1 MYPSTKEITV
11 DLNQTYEFKY
21 DFKEYF
27 NHNKIYRLIYSIDK
41 AERDVILQFKYNIFI
56 VYKNSITDNPLKI
69 CHGDICQNNITN
81 YEIKKGE
88 FYKIYISINFL
99 EDGSKYIHYL
109 PSFSFNF
116 TEIIP
121 EKPKEEEKKKEDVKK
136 YNLSSVLIAC
146 IIIGVILII
155 GAIGLIIFIIKRK
168 NRKSNNEIINSGLY
182 EFELNDYDEE
192 INY

>member
-56 VYKNSITDNPLKI
+56 VYKNSIASNPLRI
-69 CHGDICQNNITN
+69 CHGEICQNNITN

-88 FYKIYISINFL
+88 SYKIYISTNFL
-99 EDGSKYIHYL
+99 EDGPKYIHYL

-116 TEIIP
+116 TEKIP
-121 EKPKEEEKKKEDVKK
+121 EKPKDEKKKKEDVKK
-136 YNLSSVLIAC
+136 SNLSIVLIAC
-146 IIIGVILII
+146 IIFGVIFII
-155 GAIGLIIFIIKRK
+155 GIIGIIIFLIKRK
-168 NRKSNNEIINSGLY
+168 NRKSNNEINNSGLH
-182 EFELNDYDEE
+182 EFELNDLDEE

>member
-11 DLNQTYEFKY
+11 VLNQTYEFKY

-27 NHNKIYRLIYSIDK
+27 NHNKSYQLIYSVDK
-41 AERDVILQFKYNIFI
+41 AERDVILQFKYNKFI
-56 VYKNSITDNPLKI
+56 IYKNSITYNPLKI
-69 CHGDICQNNITN
+69 CHGEICQNNITN

-88 FYKIYISINFL
+88 SYKIYISTNFL
-99 EDGSKYIHYL
+99 EDWPKYIHYL

-116 TEIIP
+116 TEIIL
-121 EKPKEEEKKKEDVKK
+121 KKS
-136 YNLSSVLIAC
+136 NLSSVLITC

-155 GAIGLIIFIIKRK
+155 GTIGFIIFLIKRK
-168 NRKSNNEIINSGLY
+168 NRKSNNEINNIGLY
-182 EFELNDYDEE
+182 EFELNDIDEE